1 MEAEIPQ
8 EGDSVPNLSKCTART
23 LFDELR
29 QRVENE
35 CKSASDLK
43 FNDVSLNKFV
53 VPRQHES
60 WPRPDSNRAFELKDD
75 QPDDPVIKVTKHVR
89 ENPIPLKNTEIFV
102 ARPKR
107 LSNGDCVFEVERPD
121 GGREDLTVVQ
131 VSQRALEGLS
141 FSGD

>member
-43 FNDVSLNKFV
+43 FNDVSLNKLLYLGSTKAGRGRTV
-53 VPRQHES
+53 TGR
-60 WPRPDSNRAFELKDD
+60 SN
-75 QPDDPVIKVTKHVR
+75 
-89 ENPIPLKNTEIFV
+89 
-102 ARPKR
+102 
-107 LSNGDCVFEVERPD
+107 
-121 GGREDLTVVQ
+121 
-131 VSQRALEGLS
+131 
-141 FSGD
+141 